1 MKFGAEL
8 NSKINETWRD
18 SYIHYNKLKSHLKIQ
33 HTNGVW
39 SPQDDKNF
47 VNQIEME
54 LKKVYTFVQVRQ
66 KALISRID
74 YCESVLR
81 DYKEIPKT
89 RATAYDS
96 VADSLAEILI
106 DVDDLAKFHGLNL
119 AGFEKIVKKHDK
131 WTGGDLKSYYF
142 GRLLDLYPLD
152 KQRFD
157 VMIVRISDMH
167 DLCRLYGN
175 PRSTNAYSQGGDQ
188 TAFERATNKY
198 WIHPDHITEV
208 KAIILLHLPV
218 HVFNQ
223 KKQYESKDAAVSS
236 VYYDNENFDLYQG
249 RLERAKGA
257 EAIRIRWYGQSDELN
272 DDVYIERKTH
282 HAAWLN
288 DKSVKDRFRLKES
301 QVNDFISG
309 AYSADNFKRDLEK
322 KGKMDQIS
330 IADNYFVAKGIQDSI
345 KRKNL
350 KPMCRVFYNR
360 TAFQLPGDQR
370 LRISLDSNLTF
381 IKEDHM
387 DGKQRRS
394 MPDGSHNWRRPDV
407 GIDHPFRHVNDTD
420 ILRFPYAI
428 LETKIQ
434 SHLGQEAPAWLTS
447 LLNSHL
453 VYEVPRFSKYIH
465 GASYLFKEKV
475 PVMPY
480 WLGQLLDDIR
490 KPITPNVGLSRSQS
504 FKALFNGKH
513 RRSLAYD
520 DSINVSNASGPVPP
534 PKQAGSKKINLG
546 FAVDSEARKSNK
558 LSRKGQSTTVPHLS
572 INFSSNPMP
581 ETTATATP
589 GRDMIS
595 RFWANNTF
603 SDEKKKEDNRS
614 LPMTP
619 ASALMERGTPGGKK
633 KKGAFIIK
641 KLDPKAFFANERTF
655 IAWLQ
660 FCALLLTVS
669 LNLLNNGDRISRV
682 VGACFIVFSSI
693 ISIYALV
700 RFQLRAYQMRTG
712 RGMVNMEDIY
722 GPVLLCVLLVTAL
735 GINFYLRAPLLFS
748 PSESP
753 QLNIEPSD

>member
-18 SYIHYNKLKSHLKIQ
+18 SYMHYNKLKSHLKVQ
-33 HTNGVW
+33 HTHGTW
-39 SPQDDKNF
+39 SPQDDTAF
-47 VNQIEME
+47 VHQIEVE

-66 KALISRID
+66 RALLSRID

-81 DYKEIPKT
+81 DYKEVPKT

-106 DVDDLAKFHGLNL
+106 DVDDLAKFHELNL
-119 AGFEKIVKKHDK
+119 AGFDKIVKKHHK
-131 WTGGDLKSYYF
+131 WTGGDLKALYF
-142 GRLLDLYPLD
+142 GRLLDQYPLD

-175 PRSTNAYSQGGDQ
+175 PRPATYSQGGDQ

-236 VYYDNENFDLYQG
+236 VYYDNDNFDLYQG
-249 RLERAKGA
+249 RLARAKGA

-288 DKSVKDRFRLKES
+288 DKSVKDRFRLKEA

-309 AYSADNFKRDLEK
+309 AYSADRFKRDLEK
-322 KGKMDQIS
+322 KGKMDP
-330 IADNYFVAKGIQDSI
+330 IAIDDNHFVAKGIQDSV
-345 KRKNL
+345 KAKQL

-381 IKEDHM
+381 IKEEHKDY
-387 DGKQRRS
+387 
-394 MPDGSHNWRRPDV
+394 WRRPDV
-407 GIDHPFRHVNDTD
+407 GIDHPFRHVNDAD

-453 VYEVPRFSKYIH
+453 VHEVPRFSKYIH
-465 GASYLFKEKV
+465 GASYLFKERI

-520 DSINVSNASGPVPP
+520 DDSNAGPVPP
-534 PKQAGSKKINLG
+534 PKQQHTTASKKISLG
-546 FAVDSEARKSNK
+546 FAVDSQARKANT

-581 ETTATATP
+581 EAAATATATTTP

-603 SDEKKKEDNRS
+603 SDEKKKEDSRS

-619 ASALMERGTPGGKK
+619 ASAFMERGTPGGKR
-633 KKGAFIIK
+633 KKGSLVK

-669 LNLLNNGDRISRV
+669 LNLLNTGDRISRV
-682 VGACFIVFSSI
+682 VGACFIVFSSV

-712 RGMVNMEDIY
+712 RGMINMEDIY

-735 GINFYLRAPLLFS
+735 GINFYLRAPLLFTS
-748 PSESP
+748 PESQ
-753 QLNIEPSD
+753 QLNIVEPSD

>member
-223 KKQYESKDAAVSS
+223 KKQ
-236 VYYDNENFDLYQG
+236 
-249 RLERAKGA
+249 
-257 EAIRIRWYGQSDELN
+257 
-272 DDVYIERKTH
+272 
-282 HAAWLN
+282 
-288 DKSVKDRFRLKES
+288 
-301 QVNDFISG
+301 
-309 AYSADNFKRDLEK
+309 
-322 KGKMDQIS
+322 
-330 IADNYFVAKGIQDSI
+330 
-345 KRKNL
+345 
-350 KPMCRVFYNR
+350 
-360 TAFQLPGDQR
+360 
-370 LRISLDSNLTF
+370 
-381 IKEDHM
+381 
-387 DGKQRRS
+387 
-394 MPDGSHNWRRPDV
+394 
-407 GIDHPFRHVNDTD
+407 
-420 ILRFPYAI
+420 
-428 LETKIQ
+428 
-434 SHLGQEAPAWLTS
+434 TS
-447 LLNSHL
+447 
-453 VYEVPRFSKYIH
+453 
-465 GASYLFKEKV
+465 
-475 PVMPY
+475 
-480 WLGQLLDDIR
+480 
-490 KPITPNVGLSRSQS
+490 
-504 FKALFNGKH
+504 
-513 RRSLAYD
+513 
-520 DSINVSNASGPVPP
+520 
-534 PKQAGSKKINLG
+534 
-546 FAVDSEARKSNK
+546 
-558 LSRKGQSTTVPHLS
+558 
-572 INFSSNPMP
+572 
-581 ETTATATP
+581 
-589 GRDMIS
+589 
-595 RFWANNTF
+595 
-603 SDEKKKEDNRS
+603 
-614 LPMTP
+614 
-619 ASALMERGTPGGKK
+619 
-633 KKGAFIIK
+633 
-641 KLDPKAFFANERTF
+641 
-655 IAWLQ
+655 
-660 FCALLLTVS
+660 
-669 LNLLNNGDRISRV
+669 
-682 VGACFIVFSSI
+682 
-693 ISIYALV
+693 
-700 RFQLRAYQMRTG
+700 
-712 RGMVNMEDIY
+712 
-722 GPVLLCVLLVTAL
+722 
-735 GINFYLRAPLLFS
+735 
-748 PSESP
+748 
-753 QLNIEPSD
+753 

>member
-18 SYIHYNKLKSHLKIQ
+18 SYIHYNKLKSHLKVQ
-33 HTNGVW
+33 HTHGVW

-81 DYKEIPKT
+81 DYKELPKA

-106 DVDDLAKFHGLNL
+106 DVDDLAKFHELNL

-131 WTGGDLKSYYF
+131 WTGGDLKAHYF

-167 DLCRLYGN
+167 DVCRLYGN
-175 PRSTNAYSQGGDQ
+175 PRSTTQAYSQGGDQ

-236 VYYDNENFDLYQG
+236 VYYDNENFDLYQE
-249 RLERAKGA
+249 RLARSKGA

-301 QVNDFISG
+301 QVNDFMRG
-309 AYSADNFKRDLEK
+309 AYSADRFKRDLEK
-322 KGKMDQIS
+322 KGKMDSIS
-330 IADNYFVAKGIQDSI
+330 IADNHFVAKGIQDSV
-345 KRKNL
+345 KTKQL

-387 DGKQRRS
+387 DGKQRRA

-407 GIDHPFRHVNDTD
+407 GIDHPFRHVNDAD

-465 GASYLFKEKV
+465 GASYLFKDKI

-480 WLGQLLDDIR
+480 WLDQLLDDIR
-490 KPITPNVGLSRSQS
+490 KPITPNTEMHSPAMDNSAKSSSSFSRQGDWISNNTVSNNSSTGNLILDQDGYPIVYKNQSQHYRPQQAFFYNKTTS
-504 FKALFNGKH
+504 SKDDIETGFKTQQKRPKNKKNGKK
-513 RRSLAYD
+513 S
-520 DSINVSNASGPVPP
+520 SIKLE
-534 PKQAGSKKINLG
+534 PK
-546 FAVDSEARKSNK
+546 V
-558 LSRKGQSTTVPHLS
+558 
-572 INFSSNPMP
+572 
-581 ETTATATP
+581 
-589 GRDMIS
+589 
-595 RFWANNTF
+595 
-603 SDEKKKEDNRS
+603 
-614 LPMTP
+614 
-619 ASALMERGTPGGKK
+619 
-633 KKGAFIIK
+633 
-641 KLDPKAFFANERTF
+641 FFANERTF
-655 IAWLQ
+655 ISWLQ
-660 FCALLLTVS
+660 FCALLLTVA
-669 LNLLNNGDRISRV
+669 LNLLNFGDKISRICGGV
-682 VGACFIVFSSI
+682 FLFISMLLAL
-693 ISIYALV
+693 YALA
-700 RFQLRAYQMRTG
+700 RFQYRAWQLRRPHQTG
-712 RGMVNMEDIY
+712 RFDDLY
-722 GPVLLCVLLVTAL
+722 GPAVLCILIVAALV
-735 GINFYLRAPLLFS
+735 INFWLRFSHLFDK
-748 PSESP
+748 E
-753 QLNIEPSD
+753 

>member
-18 SYIHYNKLKSHLKIQ
+18 SYIHYNKLKNHLKNQ
-33 HTNGVW
+33 YTNGVW
-39 SPQDDKNF
+39 SAQDDKDF
-47 VNQIEME
+47 VNQIEIE
-54 LKKVYTFVQVRQ
+54 LKKVFTFVQVRQ

-74 YCESVLR
+74 YCESVLK

-106 DVDDLAKFHGLNL
+106 DVDDLAKFHELNL
-119 AGFEKIVKKHDK
+119 TGFEKIVKKHDK
-131 WTGGDLKSYYF
+131 WTGGNLKLYYF

-175 PRSTNAYSQGGDQ
+175 PRSINDYSQGGDQ

-208 KAIILLHLPV
+208 KAMILLHLPV

-236 VYYDNENFDLYQG
+236 IYYDNEDFDLYQE
-249 RLERAKGA
+249 RLERDKGA

-309 AYSADNFKRDLEK
+309 AYSADNFRQDLEK

-330 IADNYFVAKGIQDSI
+330 IAENYFVAKGIQNSV
-345 KRKNL
+345 KTKNL

-387 DGKQRRS
+387 DGKQRRL

-407 GIDHPFRHVNDTD
+407 SIDHPFRNVNDSD

-434 SHLGQEAPAWLTS
+434 SHLGQEAPTWLTS

-465 GASYLFKEKV
+465 GASCLFKNRI
-475 PVMPY
+475 PVTPY
-480 WLGQLLDDIR
+480 WLDELLNDIR
-490 KPITPNVGLSRSQS
+490 KPVIPNVGLSRSQS
-504 FKALFNGKH
+504 FRALFNGKH

-520 DSINVSNASGPVPP
+520 DLSDLHSESGLLPP
-534 PKQAGSKKINLG
+534 PKQQSKKISLS
-546 FAVDSEARKSNK
+546 FAVGNETRRSTK
-558 LSRKGQSTTVPHLS
+558 LSRKGQSTNVPHLS
-572 INFSSNPMP
+572 LNFSSNPIP
-581 ETTATATP
+581 ETKATP
-589 GRDMIS
+589 GRDIIS
-595 RFWANNTF
+595 RFWANNNF
-603 SDEKKKEDNRS
+603 SDEKKKEGSKS

-619 ASALMERGTPGGKK
+619 ASAMMERGTPAGNR
-633 KKGAFIIK
+633 KKGSFIK

-682 VGACFIVFSSI
+682 VGACFIVFSST
-693 ISIYALV
+693 IS
-700 RFQLRAYQMRTG
+700 M
-712 RGMVNMEDIY
+712 
-722 GPVLLCVLLVTAL
+722 
-735 GINFYLRAPLLFS
+735 
-748 PSESP
+748 
-753 QLNIEPSD
+753 

>member
-1 MKFGAEL
+1 
-8 NSKINETWRD
+8 
-18 SYIHYNKLKSHLKIQ
+18 
-33 HTNGVW
+33 
-39 SPQDDKNF
+39 
-47 VNQIEME
+47 
-54 LKKVYTFVQVRQ
+54 
-66 KALISRID
+66 
-74 YCESVLR
+74 
-81 DYKEIPKT
+81 
-89 RATAYDS
+89 
-96 VADSLAEILI
+96 
-106 DVDDLAKFHGLNL
+106 
-119 AGFEKIVKKHDK
+119 
-131 WTGGDLKSYYF
+131 
-142 GRLLDLYPLD
+142 
-152 KQRFD
+152 
-157 VMIVRISDMH
+157 
-167 DLCRLYGN
+167 
-175 PRSTNAYSQGGDQ
+175 
-188 TAFERATNKY
+188 
-198 WIHPDHITEV
+198 
-208 KAIILLHLPV
+208 
-218 HVFNQ
+218 
-223 KKQYESKDAAVSS
+223 
-236 VYYDNENFDLYQG
+236 
-249 RLERAKGA
+249 
-257 EAIRIRWYGQSDELN
+257 
-272 DDVYIERKTH
+272 
-282 HAAWLN
+282 
-288 DKSVKDRFRLKES
+288 
-301 QVNDFISG
+301 
-309 AYSADNFKRDLEK
+309 
-322 KGKMDQIS
+322 MDQIS

-345 KRKNL
+345 KTKNL

-381 IKEDHM
+381 IKEDHL
-387 DGKQRRS
+387 DRKQRRS

-520 DSINVSNASGPVPP
+520 DSINISNASGPVPP
-534 PKQAGSKKINLG
+534 PKQASSKKINLG

-603 SDEKKKEDNRS
+603 SDEKKKEDSRS

-693 ISIYALV
+693 IS
-700 RFQLRAYQMRTG
+700 M
-712 RGMVNMEDIY
+712 
-722 GPVLLCVLLVTAL
+722 
-735 GINFYLRAPLLFS
+735 
-748 PSESP
+748 
-753 QLNIEPSD
+753 

>member
-1 MKFGAEL
+1 
-8 NSKINETWRD
+8 
-18 SYIHYNKLKSHLKIQ
+18 
-33 HTNGVW
+33 
-39 SPQDDKNF
+39 
-47 VNQIEME
+47 
-54 LKKVYTFVQVRQ
+54 
-66 KALISRID
+66 
-74 YCESVLR
+74 
-81 DYKEIPKT
+81 
-89 RATAYDS
+89 
-96 VADSLAEILI
+96 
-106 DVDDLAKFHGLNL
+106 
-119 AGFEKIVKKHDK
+119 
-131 WTGGDLKSYYF
+131 
-142 GRLLDLYPLD
+142 
-152 KQRFD
+152 
-157 VMIVRISDMH
+157 
-167 DLCRLYGN
+167 
-175 PRSTNAYSQGGDQ
+175 
-188 TAFERATNKY
+188 
-198 WIHPDHITEV
+198 
-208 KAIILLHLPV
+208 
-218 HVFNQ
+218 
-223 KKQYESKDAAVSS
+223 
-236 VYYDNENFDLYQG
+236 
-249 RLERAKGA
+249 
-257 EAIRIRWYGQSDELN
+257 
-272 DDVYIERKTH
+272 
-282 HAAWLN
+282 
-288 DKSVKDRFRLKES
+288 
-301 QVNDFISG
+301 
-309 AYSADNFKRDLEK
+309 
-322 KGKMDQIS
+322 
-330 IADNYFVAKGIQDSI
+330 
-345 KRKNL
+345 
-350 KPMCRVFYNR
+350 
-360 TAFQLPGDQR
+360 
-370 LRISLDSNLTF
+370 
-381 IKEDHM
+381 
-387 DGKQRRS
+387 
-394 MPDGSHNWRRPDV
+394 
-407 GIDHPFRHVNDTD
+407 
-420 ILRFPYAI
+420 
-428 LETKIQ
+428 
-434 SHLGQEAPAWLTS
+434 
-447 LLNSHL
+447 
-453 VYEVPRFSKYIH
+453 
-465 GASYLFKEKV
+465 
-475 PVMPY
+475 MPY

-520 DSINVSNASGPVPP
+520 DSINISNASGPVPP
-534 PKQAGSKKINLG
+534 PKQASSKKINLG

-603 SDEKKKEDNRS
+603 SDEKKKEDSRS

>member
-8 NSKINETWRD
+8 NSKTNEAWRD

-33 HTNGVW
+33 HTNGAW
-39 SPQDDKNF
+39 STQDDKNF

-54 LKKVYTFVQVRQ
+54 LKKVFTFVQVRQ

-81 DYKEIPKT
+81 DYKEISKT

-106 DVDDLAKFHGLNL
+106 DVDDLAKFHELNL

-236 VYYDNENFDLYQG
+236 IYYDNENFDLYQG
-249 RLERAKGA
+249 RLARDKGA

-288 DKSVKDRFRLKES
+288 DKSVKDRFRLKEP

-309 AYSADNFKRDLEK
+309 AYSADNFRQDLEK

-330 IADNYFVAKGIQDSI
+330 IADNHFVANGIQNSI
-345 KRKNL
+345 KAKNL

-394 MPDGSHNWRRPDV
+394 MPNGNHNWRRPDV
-407 GIDHPFRHVNDTD
+407 GIDHPFRNVNDSD

-465 GASYLFKEKV
+465 GASYLFKDKIS
-475 PVMPY
+475 VMPY
-480 WLGQLLDDIR
+480 WLDELLGDIR

-504 FKALFNGKH
+504 FRALFNGRH

-520 DSINVSNASGPVPP
+520 NSSDIQNESGPALPP
-534 PKQAGSKKINLG
+534 NQQSKKISLG
-546 FAVDSEARKSNK
+546 FAVDDETRISNK
-558 LSRKGQSTTVPHLS
+558 LSRKGQSTNVPHLS
-572 INFSSNPMP
+572 LNFSRNPVP
-581 ETTATATP
+581 EKTATP

-595 RFWANNTF
+595 RFWANNNF
-603 SDEKKKEDNRS
+603 SDEKKKEDSKS

-619 ASALMERGTPGGKK
+619 ASAMMDRGTPGGKR
-633 KKGAFIIK
+633 KKGSFIK

-693 ISIYALV
+693 IS
-700 RFQLRAYQMRTG
+700 M
-712 RGMVNMEDIY
+712 
-722 GPVLLCVLLVTAL
+722 
-735 GINFYLRAPLLFS
+735 
-748 PSESP
+748 
-753 QLNIEPSD
+753 